1 MSKVEEQKRRTFWLR
16 QFQTWHWMSAA
27 ICLIAMLMFSITGIT
42 LNHSSQIGAK
52 PEVTTR
58 EDRLPAPL
66 LAQLSREPA
75 SNKAPLPAAVS
86 DWLKQRLDV
95 HTADHATEWSE
106 DEVYVSLPRPGGDG
120 WLTIARQNGEVRYEV
135 TDRGWVSYLNDL
147 HKGRNTGPLWGW
159 FIDIFAG
166 ACVLFAATGLLLLY
180 FHSGRRPSTWPLVA
194 LGLALPIVLLVVFV
208 H

>member
-27 ICLIAMLMFSITGIT
+27 ICLIAMLMFSITGMT
-42 LNHSSQIGAK
+42 LNHSSQIGTK

-58 EDRLPAPL
+58 EDTLPTPL
-66 LAQLSREPA
+66 LAQLSRQPA
-75 SNKAPLPAAVS
+75 SDKAPLPGAVS

-95 HTADHATEWSE
+95 HTAGHATEWSE

-120 WLTIARQNGEVRYEV
+120 WLTIARSSGEVRYEV
-135 TDRGWVSYLNDL
+135 TDRGWISYLNDL

-159 FIDIFAG
+159 FIDVFAV

-180 FHSGRRPSTWPLVA
+180 FHSGRRRSTWPLVA
-194 LGLALPIVLLVVFV
+194 LGLALPVVLLVIFV

>member
-42 LNHSSQIGAK
+42 LNHSGQIGAK

-58 EDRLPAPL
+58 AARLPAPL
-66 LAQLSREPA
+66 LGELSREPA
-75 SNKAPLPAAVS
+75 SNKAPLPGSVA
-86 DWLKQRLDV
+86 DWLQQRLDV
-95 HTADHATEWSE
+95 QTANRATEWSE
-106 DEVYVSLPRPGGDG
+106 DEVYVSLPRPGGDA
-120 WLTIARQNGEVRYEV
+120 WLTIARESGEVRYEV

-147 HKGRNTGPLWGW
+147 HKGRNTGALWGW
-159 FIDIFAG
+159 FIDVFAA
-166 ACVLFAATGLLLLY
+166 ACVLFAITGLLLLY
-180 FHSGRRPSTWPLVA
+180 FHSGRRPTTWPLVA